1 MVKGVYEENAGKEWK
16 DCSSSNNHGGLALG
30 KAYTPSINRL
40 NSRLDSL
47 RLCGFLFSTVDEN
60 PSKLDLQ
67 NALRRFC

>member
-1 MVKGVYEENAGKEWK
+1 MRKTLEKSGKTVQAATIT
-16 DCSSSNNHGGLALG
+16 GGLALG